1 MKKFQLSFQARK
13 INAIGIV
20 YNNSATVVADNLQEA
35 TNYLYTI
42 FEHIKDIK
50 IVKKTKTNMEKG
62 IVPRGTLPTWG
73 LPP

>member
-20 YNNSATVVADNLQEA
+20 YNNSATVVEDNLQEA

-50 IVKKTKTNMEKG
+50 IVKETKTNMEKG
-62 IVPRGTLPTWG
+62 IVKHS
-73 LPP
+73 

>member
-13 INAIGIV
+13 LNAIGIV

-50 IVKKTKTNMEKG
+50 IVKETKTNMEKG
-62 IVPRGTLPTWG
+62 IVKHS
-73 LPP
+73 

>member
-20 YNNSATVVADNLQEA
+20 YNNSATVVADNLQEV

-50 IVKKTKTNMEKG
+50 IVKETKTNMEKG
-62 IVPRGTLPTWG
+62 IVKHS
-73 LPP
+73 

>member
-20 YNNSATVVADNLQEA
+20 YNNSVTVVADNLQEA

-50 IVKKTKTNMEKG
+50 IVKETKTNIEKG
-62 IVPRGTLPTWG
+62 IVKHS
-73 LPP
+73 

>member
-1 MKKFQLSFQARK
+1 MKKFQLNFQARK

-50 IVKKTKTNMEKG
+50 IVKETKTNMEKG
-62 IVPRGTLPTWG
+62 IVKHS
-73 LPP
+73 

>member
-20 YNNSATVVADNLQEA
+20 YNNSTTVVADNLREA

-50 IVKKTKTNMEKG
+50 IVKETKTNMEKG
-62 IVPRGTLPTWG
+62 IVKHS
-73 LPP
+73 

>member
-50 IVKKTKTNMEKG
+50 
-62 IVPRGTLPTWG
+62 L
-73 LPP
+73 

>member
-20 YNNSATVVADNLQEA
+20 YNNSPTVVANNLQEA

-50 IVKKTKTNMEKG
+50 IVKETKTNMEKG
-62 IVPRGTLPTWG
+62 IVKHS
-73 LPP
+73 